1 MANKPNHRS
10 GNKTKNRPNNR
21 LLTNKSDTKSGTKS
35 SIRSGIKS
43 GIKSGPKASIQSKPN
58 PRTNIQPRVK
68 EYPVQEETELLLFLL
83 KHLNEGRNSVKSILA
98 RGQVSIGGRVV
109 TTYNYPLRTGMTV
122 TVSKEKIADR
132 PPLIGLQILH
142 EDDDIIVVLKEAG
155 LLSIASDKDPN
166 ELTAYRQLMEHVRS
180 ENSRSRIFIVHRLD
194 RDTSGVMMFAKSEEV
209 QQKLQHTWQ
218 DSVRERTYVAL
229 VEGKVK
235 KPEGTI
241 STWLKESKTMKMY
254 SSPYPN
260 DGQHAVTHYRT
271 IQGNASYTLL
281 EVELE
286 TGRKNQI
293 RAHMEEIGHPVV
305 GDKKYGARSS
315 PIGRMG
321 LHAQVLSFIHP
332 RTEQP
337 MRFQADVPKL
347 FLRVFR
353 ESP

>member
-10 GNKTKNRPNNR
+10 GNKTNHRAGNR
-21 LLTNKSDTKSGTKS
+21 LLTNKSGTKPGARTGAKSDVKS
-35 SIRSGIKS
+35 SIVSQPARRTST
-43 GIKSGPKASIQSKPN
+43 P
-58 PRTNIQPRVK
+58 PRIK

-98 RGQVSIGGRVV
+98 RGQVSIGGRTV
-109 TTYNYPLRTGMTV
+109 TAYNYMLRPGMIV
-122 TVSKEKIADR
+122 TVSKEKIADK

-142 EDDDIIVVLKEAG
+142 EDEDIIVVLKEAG

-180 ENSRSRIFIVHRLD
+180 ENSRSRIFVVHRLD
-194 RDTSGVMMFAKSEEV
+194 RDTSGVMMFAKSEEM
-209 QQKLQHTWQ
+209 QQKLQQTWQ
-218 DSVRERTYVAL
+218 ESVRERTYVAL
-229 VEGKVK
+229 VEGKVR

-241 STWLKESKTMKMY
+241 STWLKESKTLKMY

-260 DGQHAVTHYRT
+260 DGQHAITHYRT
-271 IQGNASYTLL
+271 IQGNASFTLL

-305 GDKKYGARSS
+305 GDKKYGARTS

-332 RTEQP
+332 RTGQP
-337 MRFQADVPKL
+337 MRFQSDIPKP

-353 ESP
+353 ETP